1 MSVLGTLSVLLSS
14 ALFTAPTPATSTSS
28 PTEVEVEVVEKGGA
42 TPSRF
47 SFVVPIDG
55 MISAWVDRGDDG
67 RHCKVGVDSIRS
79 GLQVNLKCKGA
90 AGQSLDV
97 RATRNLKKGKR
108 TRLAE
113 ISQPGGAERK
123 IFVTLR

>member
-1 MSVLGTLSVLLSS
+1 MTVLGTLSVLLSS
-14 ALFTAPTPATSTSS
+14 ALFATPKPAASGPS

-55 MISAWVDRGDDG
+55 SVSAWVDRGDNG
-67 RHCKVGVDSIRS
+67 RHCKVGVDSVRA
-79 GLQVNLKCKGA
+79 GLRLDLQCNGA

-97 RATRNLKKGKR
+97 HATRSLKRGSR
-108 TRLAE
+108 TRLAA
-113 ISQPGGAERK
+113 IQRPGGAKRQV
-123 IFVTLR
+123 FVTLR